1 MPAVVLDELVDAVL
15 SYVRE
20 LVLGLLP
27 GQGPSDREDGTA
39 FAHGLLV
46 FVARARR
53 VGCASQALCS
63 MVCVYAFATWNPQ
76 PRDAGQKVTA
86 ASADL
91 PNTTRS
97 ASARRP
103 SKGPPERVLA

>member
-53 VGCASQALCS
+53 VGCASQGS
-63 MVCVYAFATWNPQ
+63 VFYGMRVRV
-76 PRDAGQKVTA
+76 RHV
-86 ASADL
+86 DL
-91 PNTTRS
+91 RS
-97 ASARRP
+97 REMQD
-103 SKGPPERVLA
+103 KK

>member
-53 VGCASQALCS
+53 VGCASRGS
-63 MVCVYAFATWNPQ
+63 VFYGMRVRV
-76 PRDAGQKVTA
+76 RHVEI
-86 ASADL
+86 
-91 PNTTRS
+91 RS
-97 ASARRP
+97 REMQD
-103 SKGPPERVLA
+103 KK

>member
-53 VGCASQALCS
+53 VGCASRGSVFYGMRVRVRL
-63 MVCVYAFATWNPQ
+63 ATC
-76 PRDAGQKVTA
+76 A
-86 ASADL
+86 A
-91 PNTTRS
+91 
-97 ASARRP
+97 ARMQH
-103 SKGPPERVLA
+103 KK